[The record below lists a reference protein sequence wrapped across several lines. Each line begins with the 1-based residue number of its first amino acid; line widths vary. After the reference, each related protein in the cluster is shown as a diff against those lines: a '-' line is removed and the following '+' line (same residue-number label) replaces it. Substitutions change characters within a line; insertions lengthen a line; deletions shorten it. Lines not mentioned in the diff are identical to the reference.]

1 MDDRSGTPDRDDRW
15 LPWIGAGA
23 VLGALLWTTMPWLRT
38 ATMGTRPYVGTAFA
52 VVALVGWLLMAGGL
66 VGFRRAFGDRYG
78 RLRRASVGATAAGM
92 AVVTALLLR
101 AALAFVLGFGLVL
114 VGVAGLVL
122 SLAFVLGF
130 GLVLVGVAGL
140 GLALW
145 RVEHRPTATAVLLV
159 LAAVLPLVAVG
170 LKLGSVLPLPVGRL
184 LVGTSAPFVPLGV
197 AWAALGYRV
206 RSAADDRER

>member
-1 MDDRSGTPDRDDRW
+1 
-15 LPWIGAGA
+15 
-23 VLGALLWTTMPWLRT
+23 MPWLRT

-101 AALAFVLGFGLVL
+101 AA
-114 VGVAGLVL
+114 
-122 SLAFVLGF
+122 LAFVLGF